1 MALGAKL
8 LAGQQLGK
16 YFDTLSG
23 TVGKLASA
31 GTQAALRAGTDK
43 FMAGVA
49 QKELP
54 KILRSSATSMLP
66 RAADAAGQLGVAGLG
81 AFALDRVFDQQSEH
95 TQPIKKGSSGSSEVD
110 KFLMSQELQNQKFMH
125 DMALVQARAES
136 RIPGA
141 QYPGSLLSMTQ
152 KSDVLRDAAEA
163 ERLYTDAGEIT
174 NREVQGIGRMIYGTG
189 LRAQGFYNFKK
200 GII

>member
-23 TVGKLASA
+23 TVGKLSSA

-49 QKELP
+49 QNELP
-54 KILRSSATSMLP
+54 RILRSSATSMLP

-141 QYPGSLLSMTQ
+141 QYPGSLYNMTQ
-152 KSDVLRDAAEA
+152 RSDVLRDAAEA

-189 LRAQGFYNFKK
+189 LRA
-200 GII
+200 

>member
-31 GTQAALRAGTDK
+31 GTQAGLRAGTDK

-49 QKELP
+49 QNELP

-66 RAADAAGQLGVAGLG
+66 KAADAAAQLGVAGLG
-81 AFALDRVFDQQSEH
+81 AFALDRAFDQQSQYS
-95 TQPIKKGSSGSSEVD
+95 QPMSSGAGTAD
-110 KFLMSQELQNQKFMH
+110 MQKFLMSQELQNQKFMH

-141 QYPGSLLSMTQ
+141 QYPGSL
-152 KSDVLRDAAEA
+152 RDAAEA

-189 LRAQGFYNFKK
+189 LRA
-200 GII
+200 

>member
-66 RAADAAGQLGVAGLG
+66 KAADASGQLGIAGLG
-81 AFALDRVFDQQSEH
+81 AFALDRAFDQQSAH
-95 TQPIKKGSSGSSEVD
+95 TQPMSKGTGNKEMD
-110 KFLMSQELQNQKFMH
+110 NFLMSQALQNQKFMH

-141 QYPGSLLSMTQ
+141 QYPGSLYGMSGDRAFE
-152 KSDVLRDAAEA
+152 KSLLD
-163 ERLYTDAGEIT
+163 
-174 NREVQGIGRMIYGTG
+174 EVGVFGRGIYGTG
-189 LRAQGFYNFKK
+189 LRA
-200 GII
+200 

>member
-16 YFDTLSG
+16 YFDTISG
-23 TVGKLASA
+23 TVGRLAKE
-31 GTQAALRAGTDK
+31 GTQGALRAGTDK

-49 QKELP
+49 QKDLP

-110 KFLMSQELQNQKFMH
+110 KFLMSQQLQNKKFMH

-141 QYPGSLLSMTQ
+141 QYGGS
-152 KSDVLRDAAEA
+152 LRDAAEA

-189 LRAQGFYNFKK
+189 LRA
-200 GII
+200 

>member
-1 MALGAKL
+1 
-8 LAGQQLGK
+8 
-16 YFDTLSG
+16 
-23 TVGKLASA
+23 
-31 GTQAALRAGTDK
+31 
-43 FMAGVA
+43 MAGVA

-95 TQPIKKGSSGSSEVD
+95 TQPIKKGSSGSSELD

-141 QYPGSLLSMTQ
+141 QYPGSLLNMTQ
-152 KSDVLRDAAEA
+152 RSDVLRDAAEA
-163 ERLYTDAGEIT
+163 ERLYTEAGEIT

-189 LRAQGFYNFKK
+189 LRA
-200 GII
+200 

>member
-49 QKELP
+49 QNELP

-66 RAADAAGQLGVAGLG
+66 KAADAAGQLGIAGLG
-81 AFALDRVFDQQSEH
+81 AFALDRAFDQQSAH
-95 TQPIKKGSSGSSEVD
+95 TQPMSKGTGNKEMD
-110 KFLMSQELQNQKFMH
+110 NFLMSQALQNQKFMH

-141 QYPGSLLSMTQ
+141 QYPGSLYNMTQ
-152 KSDVLRDAAEA
+152 RSDVLRDAAEA

-200 GII
+200 GMM

>member
-16 YFDTLSG
+16 YFDTISG
-23 TVGKLASA
+23 TVGRLAKE
-31 GTQAALRAGTDK
+31 GTQGALRAGTDK

-49 QKELP
+49 QKDLP

-95 TQPIKKGSSGSSEVD
+95 TQPMSKGSSGSSEVD

-141 QYPGSLLSMTQ
+141 QYGGSLLDQAM
-152 KSDVLRDAAEA
+152 AEKQI
-163 ERLYTDAGEIT
+163 TDAGEIT
-174 NREVQGIGRMIYGTG
+174 NREVQGIGRLIYGTG

-200 GII
+200 GMI

>member
-1 MALGAKL
+1 MALGTKL
-8 LAGQQLGK
+8 LAGQKLGK
-16 YFDTLSG
+16 YFDTISG
-23 TVGKLASA
+23 TVGRLAKE
-31 GTQAALRAGTDK
+31 GTHGALRAGTDK

-49 QKELP
+49 QKDLP

-141 QYPGSLLSMTQ
+141 QYPGSLFNMTQ
-152 KSDVLRDAAEA
+152 RSDILRDAAEA

-189 LRAQGFYNFKK
+189 LRA
-200 GII
+200 

>member
-16 YFDTLSG
+16 YFDTVSG
-23 TVGKLASA
+23 AVGKLASA
-31 GTQAALRAGTDK
+31 GTQSALRAGTDK
-43 FMAGVA
+43 FMSGVA

-54 KILRSSATSMLP
+54 RILRSSATSMLP

-81 AFALDRVFDQQSEH
+81 AYALDRTFDQQSNYS
-95 TQPIKKGSSGSSEVD
+95 QPMSGGTGNSDMD
-110 KFLMSQELQNQKFMH
+110 KFVMSQQLQNQKFMH

-141 QYPGSLLSMTQ
+141 QYPGSLMNMTQ

-189 LRAQGFYNFKK
+189 LRA
-200 GII
+200 

>member
-1 MALGAKL
+1 MALAAKL

-66 RAADAAGQLGVAGLG
+66 KAADAAGQLGVAGLG
-81 AFALDRVFDQQSEH
+81 AFALDRAFDQQSEH
-95 TQPIKKGSSGSSEVD
+95 TQPMSKGTGNKEMD
-110 KFLMSQELQNQKFMH
+110 NFLMSQALQNQKFMH

-141 QYPGSLLSMTQ
+141 QYPGSLYNMTQ
-152 KSDVLRDAAEA
+152 RSDILRDQAEA
-163 ERLYTDAGEIT
+163 ERLYTEAGEIT
-174 NREVQGIGRMIYGTG
+174 NREVQGFGRMIYGTG
-189 LRAQGFYNFKK
+189 LRA
-200 GII
+200 

>member
-1 MALGAKL
+1 MALGTKL
-8 LAGQQLGK
+8 LAGQKLGK
-16 YFDTLSG
+16 YFDTISG
-23 TVGKLASA
+23 TVGRLAKE
-31 GTQAALRAGTDK
+31 GTQGALRAGTDK

-49 QKELP
+49 QKDLP

-95 TQPIKKGSSGSSEVD
+95 TQPMSKGSSGSSEVD
-110 KFLMSQELQNQKFMH
+110 KFLMSQQLQNQKFMH

-141 QYPGSLLSMTQ
+141 QYGGS
-152 KSDVLRDAAEA
+152 LRDAAEA

-200 GII
+200 GMI

>member
-95 TQPIKKGSSGSSEVD
+95 TQPMSKGSSGSSEVD

-141 QYPGSLLSMTQ
+141 QYPGSLYNMTQ

-189 LRAQGFYNFKK
+189 LRA
-200 GII
+200 

>member
-23 TVGKLASA
+23 AVGKLASA
-31 GTQAALRAGTDK
+31 GTQAGLRAGTDK

-49 QKELP
+49 QKDLP

-125 DMALVQARAES
+125 DMALVQMRAES

-141 QYPGSLLSMTQ
+141 QYPGSLQEQQAFSQ
-152 KSDVLRDAAEA
+152 GVL
-163 ERLYTDAGEIT
+163 
-174 NREVQGIGRMIYGTG
+174 NEVGAIGRMTLGTG
-189 LRAQGFYNFKK
+189 VRL
-200 GII
+200 

>member
-1 MALGAKL
+1 MALGTKL
-8 LAGQQLGK
+8 LAGQKLGK
-16 YFDTLSG
+16 YFDTISG
-23 TVGKLASA
+23 TVGRLAKE
-31 GTQAALRAGTDK
+31 GTQGALRAGTDK

-49 QKELP
+49 QKDLP

-95 TQPIKKGSSGSSEVD
+95 TQPMSKGSSGSSEVD
-110 KFLMSQELQNQKFMH
+110 KFLMSQQLQNQKFMH

-136 RIPGA
+136 RIPAA
-141 QYPGSLLSMTQ
+141 QYGGS
-152 KSDVLRDAAEA
+152 LRDAAEA

-174 NREVQGIGRMIYGTG
+174 NRKVQGIGRMIYGTG
-189 LRAQGFYNFKK
+189 LRA
-200 GII
+200 

>member
-31 GTQAALRAGTDK
+31 GTQAGLRAGTDK

-49 QKELP
+49 QNELP

-66 RAADAAGQLGVAGLG
+66 KAADAAGQLGVAGLG
-81 AFALDRVFDQQSEH
+81 AFALDRPFDQQSAH
-95 TQPIKKGSSGSSEVD
+95 TQPMSKGSSGSSEVD

-141 QYPGSLLSMTQ
+141 QYPGSLYNMTQ
-152 KSDVLRDAAEA
+152 RSDVQRDAAEA

-189 LRAQGFYNFKK
+189 LRA
-200 GII
+200 

>member
-16 YFDTLSG
+16 YFDTVSG
-23 TVGKLASA
+23 AVGKLASA
-31 GTQAALRAGTDK
+31 GTQSALRAGTDK
-43 FMAGVA
+43 FMGGVA

-54 KILRSSATSMLP
+54 RILRSSATSMLP

-81 AFALDRVFDQQSEH
+81 AYALDRTFDQQSAH
-95 TQPIKKGSSGSSEVD
+95 KQPMSGGTGNSEMD
-110 KFLMSQELQNQKFMH
+110 KFVMSQQLQNQKFMH

-141 QYPGSLLSMTQ
+141 QYGGSL
-152 KSDVLRDAAEA
+152 RDQAEA

-200 GII
+200 DVI

>member
-23 TVGKLASA
+23 AVGKLASA
-31 GTQAALRAGTDK
+31 GTQAGLRAGTDK

-49 QKELP
+49 QNELP
-54 KILRSSATSMLP
+54 RILRSSATSMLP
-66 RAADAAGQLGVAGLG
+66 KAADAAGQLGVAGLG
-81 AFALDRVFDQQSEH
+81 AFALDRVFDQQSAH
-95 TQPIKKGSSGSSEVD
+95 TQPMSKGSSGSSEVD

-141 QYPGSLLSMTQ
+141 QYPGSLFNMTQ
-152 KSDVLRDAAEA
+152 RSDVLRDAAEA

-189 LRAQGFYNFKK
+189 LRA
-200 GII
+200 

>member
-23 TVGKLASA
+23 AVGKLASA

-49 QKELP
+49 QNELP
-54 KILRSSATSMLP
+54 RILRSSATSMLP
-66 RAADAAGQLGVAGLG
+66 KAADAAGQLGVAGLG

-95 TQPIKKGSSGSSEVD
+95 TQPMSKGSSGSSEVD

-141 QYPGSLLSMTQ
+141 QYPGSLYNMTQ
-152 KSDVLRDAAEA
+152 RSDVLRDAAEA

-174 NREVQGIGRMIYGTG
+174 NREVQGIGRKIYGTG
-189 LRAQGFYNFKK
+189 LRA
-200 GII
+200 

>member
-31 GTQAALRAGTDK
+31 GTQAGLRAGTDK

-66 RAADAAGQLGVAGLG
+66 RAADAAGQIGVAGLG

-141 QYPGSLLSMTQ
+141 QYPGSLYNMTQ
-152 KSDVLRDAAEA
+152 RSDVLRDAAEA

-189 LRAQGFYNFKK
+189 LRA
-200 GII
+200 

>member
-31 GTQAALRAGTDK
+31 GTQATLRAGTDK

-95 TQPIKKGSSGSSEVD
+95 TQPMSKGSSGSSEVD

-141 QYPGSLLSMTQ
+141 QYGGSL
-152 KSDVLRDAAEA
+152 RDQAEA

-189 LRAQGFYNFKK
+189 LRA
-200 GII
+200 

>member
-49 QKELP
+49 QKDLP

-95 TQPIKKGSSGSSEVD
+95 TQPMSKGSSGSSEVD

-141 QYPGSLLSMTQ
+141 QYPGSLYNMTQ
-152 KSDVLRDAAEA
+152 RSDVLRDAAEA
-163 ERLYTDAGEIT
+163 ERLYTDAGEVT

-189 LRAQGFYNFKK
+189 LRA
-200 GII
+200 

>member
-16 YFDTLSG
+16 YFDTVSG
-23 TVGKLASA
+23 AVGKLASA
-31 GTQAALRAGTDK
+31 GTQSALRAGTDK
-43 FMAGVA
+43 FMSGVA

-54 KILRSSATSMLP
+54 RILRSSATSMLP

-81 AFALDRVFDQQSEH
+81 AYALDRTFDQQSDYS
-95 TQPIKKGSSGSSEVD
+95 QPMSGGTGNSDMD
-110 KFLMSQELQNQKFMH
+110 KFVMSQQLQNQKFMH

-141 QYPGSLLSMTQ
+141 QYGGSL
-152 KSDVLRDAAEA
+152 RDQAEA

-189 LRAQGFYNFKK
+189 LRA
-200 GII
+200 